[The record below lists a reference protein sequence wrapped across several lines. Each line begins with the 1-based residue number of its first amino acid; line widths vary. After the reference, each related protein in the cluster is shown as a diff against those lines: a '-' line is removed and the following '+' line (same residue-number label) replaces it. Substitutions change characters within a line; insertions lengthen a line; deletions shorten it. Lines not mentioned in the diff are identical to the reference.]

1 MKQLILTAGLPGAG
15 KSTVLSK
22 SEYSHLPVVD
32 PDEVK
37 KTLPGYDPLNPQ
49 LVHDE
54 SKLIARENHLMLLS
68 KGESFV
74 VDGTGTNV
82 EKYLQ
87 WINEAR
93 ELGYTIVLFYVKVA
107 ASTSLERN
115 ARRDRKVPEEVIVE
129 KAGII
134 NQSTELIGSVCDKF
148 IVLKND

>member
-1 MKQLILTAGLPGAG
+1 MKRLILTAGLPGAG
-15 KSTVLSK
+15 KSTMLAQ
-22 SEYSHLPVVD
+22 SEYADLPMVD

-49 LVHDE
+49 IVHAE
-54 SKLIARENHLMLLS
+54 SMKIAREMHLMMLAV
-68 KGESFV
+68 GGSFV

-93 ELGYTIVLFYVKVA
+93 ELDYEVILFYVKVDTTTA
-107 ASTSLERN
+107 MLRNSL
-115 ARRDRKVPEEVIVE
+115 RDRKVPEEVILE

-134 NQSTELIGSVCDKF
+134 NQSTELIGSLCDEF
-148 IVLKND
+148 VVLKND

>member
-1 MKQLILTAGLPGAG
+1 MDRNRDLAVQIVNLQKRIDEQMDLDYARHGVTVIPEGKATSTAVTGDFYGIKA
-15 KSTVLSK
+15 
-22 SEYSHLPVVD
+22 
-32 PDEVK
+32 
-37 KTLPGYDPLNPQ
+37 
-49 LVHDE
+49 
-54 SKLIARENHLMLLS
+54 
-68 KGESFV
+68 
-74 VDGTGTNV
+74 DGTGTNV

-107 ASTSLERN
+107 ASTSLKRN

-148 IVLKND
+148 VVLKND